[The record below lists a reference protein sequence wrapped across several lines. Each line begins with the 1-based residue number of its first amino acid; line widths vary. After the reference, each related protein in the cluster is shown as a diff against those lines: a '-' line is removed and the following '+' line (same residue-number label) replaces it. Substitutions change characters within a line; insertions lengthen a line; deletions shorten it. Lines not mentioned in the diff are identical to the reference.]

1 MLGAAE
7 KSSFGLLTITARD
20 ADGTPIDMDRLE
32 DYIVHDA
39 QGNEVKEW
47 NAIARYLQSMGGEVD
62 ARYAQP
68 DGRKTVEASWNPV
81 KLLMNPNKFTIAVA
95 VAVVLLILMIVLIVR
110 AIVRRVRRGKGGN
123 ARGYQG
129 YRGKR

>member
-1 MLGAAE
+1 
-7 KSSFGLLTITARD
+7 
-20 ADGTPIDMDRLE
+20 
-32 DYIVHDA
+32 
-39 QGNEVKEW
+39 
-47 NAIARYLQSMGGEVD
+47 MGGEVD
-62 ARYAQP
+62 AKYAQP